1 MVLLPYQPLLL
12 TLFPAVPFHDWSVTG
27 EKHAPANRRYLFI
40 YFCLRVSF
48 FFFLFYLG
56 YFYSVTVGSETSGPS
71 PHRRT
76 AGVLSETCVF
86 LCGFLSVCPSFS
98 LSFFAF
104 CFFFSLFHLSP
115 SEAKE
120 RQASTWK
127 PRCVWIEVALG
138 QYLECKTGEDD
149 AIISLAFLL
158 VDESSCNFI

>member
-12 TLFPAVPFHDWSVTG
+12 TLFLAVPFHDWSVTG

-104 CFFFSLFHLSP
+104 CFFFSVS
-115 SEAKE
+115 S
-120 RQASTWK
+120 
-127 PRCVWIEVALG
+127 VALRSKG
-138 QYLECKTGEDD
+138 AASLDGETAMCLDRGRPR
-149 AIISLAFLL
+149 AIFRMQDGRGRRNYFARIFARRRVL
-158 VDESSCNFI
+158 V